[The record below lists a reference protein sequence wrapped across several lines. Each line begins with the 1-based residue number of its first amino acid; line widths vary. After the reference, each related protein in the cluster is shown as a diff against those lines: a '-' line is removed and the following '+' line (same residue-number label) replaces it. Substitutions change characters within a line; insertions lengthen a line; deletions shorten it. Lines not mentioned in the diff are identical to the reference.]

1 MRKSQPSCFVFIL
14 VLTLCF
20 FYSRGALSSILD
32 DTASSE
38 DFIGCLQSNSN
49 NGTVISQLVYTPD
62 NSSFQSIWE
71 ARVNNLRFIKPST
84 PRPSVIVTPADETQ
98 IQTVLYCT
106 KKHRYEIRIR
116 SGGHDFEALSSS
128 AAVPFVMLDLVN
140 MKSIDVDVGNRTA
153 WVQAGALLGEV
164 YYSISQKTNALYF
177 PAGICPTVGVGGY
190 LSGGGYGNL
199 VRKYGTAADNV
210 VDARFLDV
218 NGNIL
223 DRKSMGE
230 DLFWALRG
238 GGASSFGIVLAWK
251 LQLVPVPE
259 IVTVFRVNITLEE
272 NATDI
277 LYKYQYVAPNIHPD
291 LLIRVQISS
300 ENIGNTSKKTV
311 RMSFEGLYLGKI
323 EALLPLMDKSF
334 PELKVRREICEE
346 MTMVQSSLVLGDQGL
361 TSSTPTEV
369 LANQSAIARLWNYK
383 HKSDYVR
390 TPIPKSGLRKIWR
403 KLFENDGSEIMIM
416 YPFGGKMEEYSD
428 TVIPYPHRAGVLYQL
443 LKGVNLGD
451 QTSDTTTVSLRRI
464 DWVRG
469 FDKFLEPYVSKN
481 PREAY
486 VNYIDLDLGV
496 GSDTYEEASVWG
508 ERYWKRDN
516 FKKLIRIK
524 AKVDPENFFRHPQSI
539 PVFSTSRSSF

>member
-1 MRKSQPSCFVFIL
+1 MKKSELSSFVFIL
-14 VLTLCF
+14 VLIHCF
-20 FYSRGALSSILD
+20 FVSRGALSPNVD
-32 DTASSE
+32 DTPSSE

-49 NGTVISQLVYTPD
+49 NGTFISQLVYTPL
-62 NSSFQSIWE
+62 NSSFRSIWE

-84 PRPSVIVTPADETQ
+84 PRPSVIVTPVNETQ
-98 IQTVLYCT
+98 IQTVLFCT
-106 KKHRYEIRIR
+106 KKHGYEIRIR

-153 WVQAGALLGEV
+153 WVQAGALLGEL
-164 YYSISQKTNALYF
+164 YYSISQKTNTLYF
-177 PAGICPTVGVGGY
+177 PAGGCPTVGVGGY

-199 VRKYGTAADNV
+199 VRKYGTGADNV
-210 VDARFLDV
+210 VDARFMDA

-223 DRKSMGE
+223 DRNSMGE

-251 LQLVPVPE
+251 LQLVPVPH
-259 IVTVFRVNITLEE
+259 IVTYFKVNITLEE

-277 LYKYQYVAPNIHPD
+277 FYKYQYVAPNIHPD
-291 LLIRVQISS
+291 LLIRVQIFS
-300 ENIGNTSKKTV
+300 ENIHNTSKKTI
-311 RMSFEGLYLGKI
+311 RMLFEGLYLGKI
-323 EALLPLMDKSF
+323 DALLPLMAKNF

-346 MTMVQSSLVLGDQGL
+346 MTMVQSSLVLGDQGF

-369 LANQSAIARLWNYK
+369 LANQSAIVRRAWNYK
-383 HKSDYVR
+383 HKSGYVR
-390 TPIPKSGLRKIWR
+390 TPIPKSGLKRIWR
-403 KLFENDGSEIMIM
+403 KMFENDGSEIMIM

-428 TVIPYPHRAGVLYQL
+428 TETPYPHRAGVLYQL
-443 LKGVNLGD
+443 LKGVNLAD
-451 QTSDTTTVSLRRI
+451 QTSDTTPVSLRRI

-486 VNYIDLDLGV
+486 LNYNDLDLGV
-496 GSDTYEEASVWG
+496 GSCSYEEASVWG

-524 AKVDPENFFRHPQSI
+524 AEVDPENFFRRPQSI
-539 PVFSTSRSSF
+539 PVF